1 MSYPE
6 FRASTLGINGG
17 RNFKVRNSYGTKQA
31 WRWIKKNKWLDI
43 EQPISEHD
51 FGIIVKSLNLA
62 LRDQLLEGHDIVLP
76 LNMGK
81 IELRKYNARIKFED
95 GKLKTNLPINW
106 DRTLKLWY
114 DDPESKANKTLVRQ
128 EPKQLFTIFYNK
140 KRADY
145 NNKSFYQF
153 TPIREFRKELST
165 KIKNNEIDAFL
176 MSEYEL
182 Y

>member
-1 MSYPE
+1 
-6 FRASTLGINGG
+6 
-17 RNFKVRNSYGTKQA
+17 
-31 WRWIKKNKWLDI
+31 
-43 EQPISEHD
+43 
-51 FGIIVKSLNLA
+51 
-62 LRDQLLEGHDIVLP
+62 
-76 LNMGK
+76 MGK